1 MCSSVIGGKVYVLTV
16 LVECFSYFLSGG
28 FLRLWGGL
36 RWGVDFGVFL
46 VFWSLILCFF
56 SLLGCGKSPNLC

>member
-1 MCSSVIGGKVYVLTV
+1 MIGGKVYVLTV
-16 LVECFSYFLSGG
+16 LIGCFSYFLSGG

-36 RWGVDFGVFL
+36 RVGGDFGVFL

-56 SLLGCGKSPNLC
+56 SFWNAESSPNLC